1 MIECESMNR
10 SSKSV
15 IMTGGLKITTN
26 ENALTLDA
34 NLNRAIMLF
43 LMKCFIIERIVK
55 SVYQK

>member
-26 ENALTLDA
+26 EKILTLEA

>member
-1 MIECESMNR
+1 MIECESINK

-15 IMTGGLKITTN
+15 IMTGGLKRTTN
-26 ENALTLDA
+26 ENALTLNA

>member
-1 MIECESMNR
+1 MIECESINK

-15 IMTGGLKITTN
+15 IMTGGLKKNTN
-26 ENALTLDA
+26 EKTLTLDA

>member
-1 MIECESMNR
+1 MIECESMNK

-15 IMTGGLKITTN
+15 IMTGGLKRTTN
-26 ENALTLDA
+26 EKTLTLDA